1 MLKAIMV
8 AVAIG
13 AMTTLFAGGASAQ
26 QLGVVKSQP
35 AVESNMTLVRDDCG
49 RGRHFSERR
58 GRCVDDVRVRI
69 VSPKELC
76 RQRCYARREECNLRR
91 GGYFNG
97 CGVQATACLASC

>member
-1 MLKAIMV
+1 MLKSIKI

-13 AMTTLFAGGASAQ
+13 AIATLFAVAASAQ
-26 QLGVVKSQP
+26 PLAAVKSQP
-35 AVESNMTLVRDDCG
+35 AVASKLTLVRDGCG
-49 RGRHFSERR
+49 RGRHFSDRLD
-58 GRCVDDVRVRI
+58 RCVDDVRVRI